1 MAAWAEFEQAL
12 FEKVIRD
19 IAEAYH
25 ELPNEPASLARQE
38 FHAMMGHALLDSA
51 VGGDEEKAV
60 MLVLA
65 LYGEDATPRT
75 VLPIG

>member
-1 MAAWAEFEQAL
+1 MAAWAEFEKAL

-25 ELPNEPASLARQE
+25 ELPNERASLARQE
-38 FHAMMGHALLDSA
+38 FHAMMGHALLDSV

-60 MLVLA
+60 MLVRA
-65 LYGEDATPRT
+65 LYDADATPKN